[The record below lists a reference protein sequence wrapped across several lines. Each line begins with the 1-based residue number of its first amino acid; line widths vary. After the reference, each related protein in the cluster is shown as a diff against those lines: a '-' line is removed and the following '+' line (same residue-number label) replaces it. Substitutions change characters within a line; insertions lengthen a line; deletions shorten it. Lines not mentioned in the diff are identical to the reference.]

1 MKLSLS
7 WLSDYVDLQDVPAAD
22 LARRLTLAV
31 CEVDGFE
38 SVYEHLNAVI
48 VARVEAVERHPD
60 ADRLSICKVNAGKM
74 TLQIVC
80 GATNV
85 RAGMYA
91 PLAPVGAKV
100 PGKDG
105 AGLEI
110 KASKIRGQDSA
121 GMLCSAV
128 ELGLEKIT
136 GEVDG
141 LLDLEAFIQSTPAD
155 GAPLALKPGTPLAKL
170 FPLVDVIFD
179 IDNKSI
185 THRPDLWCHA
195 GFARE
200 IAAIYSKKLKYDP
213 LAKSKY
219 AAAPASAAKKKT
231 AASKKAAANSIRAG
245 SFGASDLTAKKI
257 YIAPGAAKAYYA
269 LPVAGVQVKPAPLW
283 MQARL
288 LNIGQRPINNI
299 VDATNYAM
307 FELGQPNHAFDAAS
321 LKHDSIYVAL
331 TGKAAPLK
339 EFRTLDGE
347 TRLLPE
353 ETIVIFD
360 GKPGVGSP
368 VALGGIM
375 GGENSGVSA
384 TTASLVLESA
394 TFPRERIRRTI
405 AAIGLRTDSAQR
417 FEKGQDPAKAEATLY
432 RLCELLAY
440 SCPELTRGPLCG
452 AMPEKPRRNQIKV
465 SLEFLQKRLGFAVS
479 AKQATDTLQRL
490 HFAVKTAGSPRAP
503 QFAIT
508 APTWRSQ
515 YDITRPEDIVEELGR
530 VHGYDHIAPVAPLA
544 PVEAAPPNR
553 ERELERLFK
562 RIAAS
567 AGGFTETYNYSFASA
582 DDNLL
587 FGRKGVALKNPVFT
601 DRPELRIALLPGLL
615 RQAASNQDRFTD
627 VKLFEFGRIYLKD
640 ARDRLKSDLPREEK
654 RFSFVWAPEALD
666 AHATPP
672 DEQALFARWLEFR
685 AFLEALLADCGAPA
699 ELRRVE
705 RPQDAA
711 PYLHPGAAIEF
722 CSVEGA
728 HLGYAGILHPMFQE
742 RYDLRRR
749 ALVADFAFPA
759 ILQAY
764 ETTRLAANYAPPS
777 IYPDSTFELSLLL
790 DEADGTEKPIEIIR
804 AMQPAELRS
813 VRLLTLYRGQPLPA
827 GKKSASYELRAG
839 RVDRTLSGDELQEL
853 LNAVVAELAKAG
865 FPLR

>member
-7 WLSDYVDLQDVPAAD
+7 WLSDYVELQDVSPAD

-38 SVYEHLNAVI
+38 SVYEHLNAVL

-60 ADRLSICKVNAGKM
+60 ADRLSICKVNAGKT

-80 GATNV
+80 GAPNV

-141 LLDLEAFIQSTPAD
+141 LLDLEAFFQDA
-155 GAPLALKPGTPLAKL
+155 GAGASLKPGTPLAKL
-170 FPLVDVIFD
+170 FPLTDVIFD

-185 THRPDLWCHA
+185 THRPDLWCHW

-200 IAAIYSKKLKYDP
+200 IAAIYSRKLKYDP

-219 AAAPASAAKKKT
+219 ASAPSSATAAKKKT
-231 AASKKAAANSIRAG
+231 AAGKKAAAPSIAAG
-245 SFGASDLTAKKI
+245 SFSAPVLAAKKI
-257 YIAPGAAKAYYA
+257 HIAPGAAKAYYA
-269 LPVAGVQVKPAPLW
+269 LPVTGVQVKPAPLW

-321 LKHDSIYVAL
+321 LKHDSIHVAL

-347 TRLLPE
+347 TRQLPE

-375 GGENSGVSA
+375 GGENSGVLPA
-384 TTASLVLESA
+384 TTSLVLESA

-440 SCPELTRGPLCG
+440 TCPELTRGPLCG
-452 AMPEKPRRNQIKV
+452 DMPEKPRRNQIKV
-465 SLEFLQKRLGFAVS
+465 GLEFLQKRLGFAVS
-479 AKQATDTLQRL
+479 AKQVVDTLQRL
-490 HFAVKTAGSPRAP
+490 HFTVKTTGAPRAV
-503 QFAIT
+503 QFVVT

-530 VHGYDHIAPVAPLA
+530 VHGYDHIAPAAPLA

-562 RIAAS
+562 RTAAS
-567 AGGFTETYNYSFASA
+567 AGGFTETYNYSFAGA

-587 FGRKGVALKNPVFT
+587 FGRKGLALKNPVFT

-615 RQAASNQDRFTD
+615 RQAAANQDRFTD
-627 VKLFEFGRIYLKD
+627 VRLFEFGRIYLKD
-640 ARDRLKSDLPREEK
+640 ARDRLKPDLPREEK
-654 RFSFVWAPEALD
+654 HFSFVWAPEALD
-666 AHATPP
+666 AHDTAP
-672 DEQALFARWLEFR
+672 DEQTLFARWLEFR
-685 AFLEALLADCGAPA
+685 AFLEGLLAECGAPA
-699 ELRRVE
+699 DLQRVE

-722 CSVEGA
+722 RSRAGA
-728 HLGYAGILHPMFQE
+728 HLGYAGILHPLFQE

-749 ALVADFAFPA
+749 ALVADFAFPE
-759 ILQAY
+759 ILQTY
-764 ETTRLAANYAPPS
+764 ETTRLAANYGPPS

-790 DEADGTEKPIEIIR
+790 DEAEGTEKPIEIIR
-804 AMQPAELRS
+804 SMHNNELTS
-813 VRLLTLYRGQPLPA
+813 VRLLTLYRGQPLPS

-839 RVDRTLSGDELQEL
+839 RADRTLSGDELQSL
-853 LNAVVAELAKAG
+853 LNAIVAELAKAG

>member
-7 WLSDYVDLQDVPAAD
+7 WLSDYVDLHDVSPAE

-60 ADRLSICKVNAGKM
+60 ADRLSICKVNTGKT

-80 GATNV
+80 GAPNV

-141 LLDLEAFIQSTPAD
+141 LLDLEAFFEGA
-155 GAPLALKPGTPLAKL
+155 GAPAALKPGTPLAKL
-170 FPLVDVIFD
+170 FPLADVIFD

-219 AAAPASAAKKKT
+219 AAAPPSAAAKKKT
-231 AASKKAAANSIRAG
+231 GASKKTASQSIAAG
-245 SFGASDLTAKKI
+245 SFGASVFAAKKI
-257 YIAPGAAKAYYA
+257 HIAPGAARAYYA
-269 LPVAGVQVKPAPLW
+269 LPVVGVRVQSAPLW

-321 LKHDSIYVAL
+321 LKHDSIHVAL

-347 TRLLPE
+347 TRQLPE

-360 GKPGVGSP
+360 GAPGVGAP

-375 GGENSGVSA
+375 GGESSGVSPE
-384 TTASLVLESA
+384 TTSLLLESA

-417 FEKGQDPAKAEATLY
+417 FEKGQDPAKAEKTLY
-432 RLCELLAY
+432 RLCELLALT
-440 SCPELTRGPLCG
+440 CPELARGPLCG
-452 AMPEKPRRNQIKV
+452 EMPEKPRTNQIKV
-465 SLEFLQKRLGFAVS
+465 SLEFLQKRLGFAVP
-479 AKQATDTLQRL
+479 AKQAVDTLQRL
-490 HFAVKTAGSPRAP
+490 HFAVKTSGSPRAP
-503 QFAIT
+503 EFTIT

-515 YDITRPEDIVEELGR
+515 YDISRPEDIVEELGR

-562 RIAAS
+562 RTAAG
-567 AGGFTETYNYSFASA
+567 AGGFTETYNYSFAGA

-587 FGRKGVALKNPVFT
+587 FGRKGLALKNPVFT

-627 VKLFEFGRIYLKD
+627 VKLFEFGRIYLKE
-640 ARDRLKSDLPREEK
+640 ARDRLKPDLPREEK
-654 RFSFVWAPEALD
+654 HFSFVWAPEAAD
-666 AHATPP
+666 APDTTP

-685 AFLEALLADCGAPA
+685 AFLEGLLAECGAPA

-722 CSVEGA
+722 RSRAGA

-790 DEADGTEKPIEIIR
+790 DESDGTEKPIEVIR
-804 AMQPAELRS
+804 AMQLGELSS
-813 VRLLTLYRGQPLPA
+813 VRLLTLYRGSPLPA

-839 RVDRTLSGDELQEL
+839 RVDRTLSGDELQAL